1 MSITAL
7 LVLLVY
13 IAGVTL
19 ALRGEAIFAL
29 LSYFWIFY
37 NDPQTSWWGTELP
50 DLRYSLVAAMVALLL
65 TWKLGKKD
73 GAPWLGTFGMKCL
86 FLYTAWIWI
95 QTPWAINP
103 AVHFEGAVL
112 ATKFLVLSYVIYRN
126 SIESG
131 RITWLTWAHIAGCF
145 IFGWRA
151 FGTESGGRLET
162 VGGPGVD
169 DSNALAA
176 HIITGAVAAGMFFVA
191 LKGWRRWV
199 ALLSLPFMI
208 DALIRTQSR
217 GGFIALLAAG
227 LAVWYLA
234 PKTKR
239 WLVTI
244 AGAAG
249 VCMFLMLANAE
260 FWDRMGNLTGSAEPQ
275 KQETRL
281 GIIGPEIQMFLDHP
295 LGVGH
300 RGNEYL
306 STQYMDPELLSNNGR
321 RAAHNTFM
329 AALVDQGLPGAALLL
344 CLYLWVFFGIRK
356 LRRLSREGLLPLEM
370 QVNVSIIGA
379 SLASLFF
386 SGLFLNLLKL
396 ELHVWMLSMLAAL
409 IAIANRT
416 LANLPGQRALPKAP
430 NARRRENC
438 E

>member
-7 LVLLVY
+7 LVFLVY
-13 IAGVTL
+13 VAGVVL
-19 ALRGEAIFAL
+19 ALQGEAIFAL

-37 NDPQTSWWGTELP
+37 NDPQTSWWGKELP
-50 DLRYSLVAAMVALLL
+50 DLRYSLVAAAVALLL
-65 TWKLGKKD
+65 TWKLGKKN
-73 GAPWLGTFGMKCL
+73 GAPWLGNFGMKCL
-86 FLYTAWIWI
+86 LLYTAWVWI
-95 QTPWAINP
+95 QSPWAINP
-103 AVHFEGAVL
+103 AVHYEGAVL
-112 ATKFLVLSYVIYRN
+112 VTKFLVLSYVIYRN
-126 SIESG
+126 SLEPG

-151 FGTESGGRLET
+151 FNTEAGGRLET

-191 LKGWRRWV
+191 LQGWRRWL
-199 ALLSLPFMI
+199 ALLSAPFMI

-234 PKTKR
+234 PKSKR
-239 WLVTI
+239 WFVTV
-244 AGAAG
+244 AGVAG

-260 FWDRMGNLTGSAEPQ
+260 FWERMSNLTGSTEPQ

-281 GIIGPEIQMFLDHP
+281 GIIGPQIQMFLDHP

-306 STQYMDPELLSNNGR
+306 STQYMPAELLSNNGR

-329 AALVDQGLPGAALLL
+329 AALVDQGLPGAVLLS
-344 CLYLWVFFGIRK
+344 CLYGWAFFGIRK
-356 LRRLSREGLLPLEM
+356 LRRLSRQGLLPLEM
-370 QVNVSIIGA
+370 QVNVAIIGA

-396 ELHVWMLSMLAAL
+396 ELQIWMLSILAAL
-409 IAIANRT
+409 MAIANQAVLQGTGREKT
-416 LANLPGQRALPKAP
+416 GTALSL
-430 NARRRENC
+430 RRRVSRT
-438 E
+438 